1 MADALQILADEE
13 ALSLVEKNKR
23 KDQSVIRP
31 RVHEKIQQYFKNMLD
46 GEISPILRLK
56 INRSLCNF
64 HCAHCCEEPY
74 MGRDLKKKIG
84 VKDDPRQQMS
94 LDDYKELSRQA
105 DECGIF
111 RFVLTG
117 GEALLDK
124 NLDKLIEALD
134 PMKHLI
140 ILDTNG
146 WTFDEKK
153 AKWFAGLGGY
163 KVQIS
168 LDSMIEEEHDEF
180 RGHKGSY
187 KRVMRALAASKAA
200 NLELLI
206 STCIIRGRVFSEE
219 FEDLCQYCQVEDIP
233 LYVTLAKPVGT
244 AREQD
249 SWVCT
254 KEDVDQ
260 LKVLEDKYNVFTHM
274 SPSYGQP
281 GRCITVKG
289 INTVNHDG
297 EIIPCPYMDLSIG
310 NVTREPLS
318 QILNRGMMNS
328 WLGPYRDE
336 CIIGEHFDFIRFH
349 NKSVEDYQKISPF
362 LPVPYE
368 HGFGL
373 TPEIDHKEPKVAA
386 YEPLKMVEW
395 DPSGNSPEQ
404 VNEKPIFFRRM
415 TR

>member
-1 MADALQILADEE
+1 MSHALKILAEQE
-13 ALSLVEKNKR
+13 ALSITEQSKR
-23 KDQSVIRP
+23 RDQSQKRP
-31 RVHEKIQQYFKNMLD
+31 RVHEKIQQYFKGMLD
-46 GEISPILRLK
+46 GQISPILRLK

-74 MGRDLKKKIG
+74 MSRDLKKRTGAI
-84 VKDDPRQQMS
+84 DPRPQMG
-94 LDDYKELSRQA
+94 LDDYRELSRQA
-105 DECGIF
+105 DEYGIF

-124 NLDKLIEALD
+124 NLDKLIEVLD

-146 WTFDEKK
+146 WTFDENK
-153 AKWFAGLGGY
+153 ARWFADLGGY
-163 KVQIS
+163 KAQIS
-168 LDSMIEEEHDEF
+168 LDSMIEEEHDKF
-180 RGHKGSY
+180 RGKKGSY
-187 KRVMRALAASKAA
+187 RRVMRALTAAKLA

-206 STCIIRGRVFSEE
+206 STCIVRDRVFSDE
-219 FEDLCQYCQVEDIP
+219 FESLCQFCKDEDIP

-249 SWVCT
+249 TWVCT
-254 KEDVDQ
+254 KKDVDQ
-260 LKVLEDKYNVFTHM
+260 LKLLENKYNIFTHM
-274 SPSYGQP
+274 TPSYGQP

-310 NVTREPLS
+310 NVTKEPLS
-318 QILNRGMMNS
+318 VILDRGMKNS

-336 CIIGEHFDFIRFH
+336 CIIGEHQDFIRFH
-349 NKSVEDYQKISPF
+349 NKSVNDYLDISPL

-368 HGFGL
+368 HGFG
-373 TPEIDHKEPKVAA
+373 K
-386 YEPLKMVEW
+386 
-395 DPSGNSPEQ
+395 
-404 VNEKPIFFRRM
+404 
-415 TR
+415 TRAIG

>member
-1 MADALQILADEE
+1 MSNAMQILADQE
-13 ALSLVEKNKR
+13 ALSLMEKNKR
-23 KDQSVIRP
+23 RDQSQRRP
-31 RVHEKIQQYFKNMLD
+31 RVHEKIQQYFKGMLD
-46 GEISPILRLK
+46 GQISPILRLK

-74 MGRDLKKKIG
+74 MSRDLKKRTGAI
-84 VKDDPRQQMS
+84 DPRPQMT
-94 LDDYKELSRQA
+94 LQDYKNLSRQA
-105 DECGIF
+105 DEYGIF

-124 NLDKLIEALD
+124 NLDQLIEVLD

-146 WTFDEKK
+146 WTFDEEK
-153 AKWFAGLGGY
+153 AKWFAALGGY
-163 KVQIS
+163 KAQIS
-168 LDSMIEEEHDEF
+168 LDSMIESEHDKF
-180 RGHKGSY
+180 RGKKGSY
-187 KRVMRALAASKAA
+187 KRVLRALDAAKKA

-206 STCIIRGRVFSEE
+206 STCIVKDRVFSDE
-219 FEDLCQYCQVEDIP
+219 FLSMCEYCKDNDIP

-244 AREQD
+244 AREQAT
-249 SWVCT
+249 WVCQ
-254 KEDVDQ
+254 KKDVDQ
-260 LKVLEDKYNVFTHM
+260 LKYLENRYNVFTHM

-297 EIIPCPYMDLSIG
+297 EVIPCPYMDLSIG

-318 QILNRGMMNS
+318 EILERGMMNS

-336 CIIGEHFDFIRFH
+336 CIIGEHQGFIEFH
-349 NKSVEDYQKISPF
+349 NKAVSDYLDVSPL

-368 HGFGL
+368 HGFGR
-373 TPEIDHKEPKVAA
+373 TPSIAMKTMP
-386 YEPLKMVEW
+386 
-395 DPSGNSPEQ
+395 
-404 VNEKPIFFRRM
+404 
-415 TR
+415 

>member
-1 MADALQILADEE
+1 MSHHLQILAEHE
-13 ALSLVEKNKR
+13 ALSLTEKNKR
-23 KDQSVIRP
+23 RDQSQWRP
-31 RVHEKIQQYFKNMLD
+31 RVHEKIQQYFKGMLD
-46 GEISPILRLK
+46 GQISPILRLK

-74 MGRDLKKKIG
+74 MSRDLQKRTGAI
-84 VKDDPRQQMS
+84 DPRPQMG

-105 DECGIF
+105 DEYGIF

-124 NLDKLIEALD
+124 NLDKLVEALD
-134 PMKHLI
+134 PMKHLV

-146 WTFDEKK
+146 WTFDEEK

-163 KVQIS
+163 KAQIS
-168 LDSMIEEEHDEF
+168 LDSMIEEEHDSF
-180 RGHKGSY
+180 RGKKGSY
-187 KRVMRALAASKAA
+187 KRVMRALQASKKA

-206 STCIIRGRVFSEE
+206 STCIIKDRVFSDE
-219 FEDLCQYCQVEDIP
+219 FMSLCAYCKDEDIP

-249 SWVCT
+249 TWVCT
-254 KEDVDQ
+254 KKDVDQ
-260 LKVLEDKYNVFTHM
+260 LKFLEDRFNVFTHM
-274 SPSYGQP
+274 TPSYGQP

-297 EIIPCPYMDLSIG
+297 EIVPCPYMDLSIG
-310 NVTREPLS
+310 NVTKEPLAD
-318 QILNRGMMNS
+318 ILDRGMKNS

-336 CIIGEHFDFIRFH
+336 CIIGEHKDFIHFH
-349 NKSVEDYQKISPF
+349 NKAVSDYLHVNPL

-368 HGFGL
+368 FGFGR
-373 TPEIDHKEPKVAA
+373 TPSIKE
-386 YEPLKMVEW
+386 
-395 DPSGNSPEQ
+395 
-404 VNEKPIFFRRM
+404 
-415 TR
+415 

>member
-1 MADALQILADEE
+1 
-13 ALSLVEKNKR
+13 
-23 KDQSVIRP
+23 
-31 RVHEKIQQYFKNMLD
+31 MLD

-74 MGRDLKKKIG
+74 MTRDIKKETG
-84 VKDDPRQQMS
+84 VKLDPRHQMD
-94 LDDYKELSRQA
+94 LEDYKELSRQA

-124 NLDKLIEALD
+124 NLDLLIEALD
-134 PMKHLI
+134 PKKHLI

-146 WTFDEKK
+146 WTFDEEK

-180 RGHKGSY
+180 RGKKGSY
-187 KRVMRALAASKAA
+187 KRVMTALKASKAA

-206 STCIIRGRVFSEE
+206 STCIIKDRVFSKE
-219 FEDLCQYCQVEDIP
+219 FEDLCSFCKDEDIP

-249 SWVCT
+249 TWVCT

-260 LKVLEDKYNVFTHM
+260 LKYLEGKYNIFTHM

-297 EIIPCPYMDLSIG
+297 EIVPCPYMDLSIG
-310 NVTREPLS
+310 NIVKEPLKDVLS
-318 QILNRGMMNS
+318 RGMMNS

-336 CIIGEHFDFIRFH
+336 CIIGEHMDFIRFH
-349 NKSVEDYQKISPF
+349 NKSVQDYQKNVRDKIALRLNKLGFQTNLSSMSSPWVGMNF
-362 LPVPYE
+362 LSLDQKTVVVDE
-368 HGFGL
+368 RQKNLIKFL
-373 TPEIDHKEPKVAA
+373 EKNKFEVITV
-386 YEPLKMVEW
+386 KMRHMYTQGGGIHCATLDTVRE
-395 DPSGNSPEQ
+395 SKLESY
-404 VNEKPIFFRRM
+404 F
-415 TR
+415 

>member
-1 MADALQILADEE
+1 MSNSLQILADHE
-13 ALSLVEKNKR
+13 ALSLAEKNKR
-23 KDQSVIRP
+23 KDQSIKRP
-31 RVHEKIQQYFKNMLD
+31 RVHEKIQQYFKGMLD
-46 GEISPILRLK
+46 GQISPILRLK

-74 MGRDLKKKIG
+74 MSRDLKKRTG
-84 VKDDPRQQMS
+84 GLDPRPQMG
-94 LDDYKELSRQA
+94 LNEYRELSRQA
-105 DECGIF
+105 DEAGIF

-134 PMKHLI
+134 PLKHLI

-146 WTFDEKK
+146 WTFDEEK

-163 KVQIS
+163 KAQIS
-168 LDSMIEEEHDEF
+168 LDSMIEEEHDSF
-180 RGHKGSY
+180 RGKKGSY
-187 KRVMRALAASKAA
+187 KRVLKALDAAKKAD
-200 NLELLI
+200 LELLI
-206 STCIIRGRVFSEE
+206 STCIIRDRVFSEE
-219 FEDLCQYCQVEDIP
+219 FISLCEYSKDQDIP

-249 SWVCT
+249 TWVCT
-254 KEDVDQ
+254 KKDVDH
-260 LKVLEDKYNVFTHM
+260 LKMLENKYNIFTHM
-274 SPSYGQP
+274 TPSYGQP

-310 NVTREPLS
+310 NVTKESLS
-318 QILNRGMMNS
+318 AILDRGMKNS

-336 CIIGEHFDFIRFH
+336 CIIGEHKDFIKFH
-349 NKSVEDYQKISPF
+349 NKAVEDYLNVSPL

-368 HGFGL
+368 YGFGRNR
-373 TPEIDHKEPKVAA
+373 TID
-386 YEPLKMVEW
+386 
-395 DPSGNSPEQ
+395 
-404 VNEKPIFFRRM
+404 
-415 TR
+415 

>member
-1 MADALQILADEE
+1 MKL
-13 ALSLVEKNKR
+13 
-23 KDQSVIRP
+23 
-31 RVHEKIQQYFKNMLD
+31 
-46 GEISPILRLK
+46 
-56 INRSLCNF
+56 
-64 HCAHCCEEPY
+64 
-74 MGRDLKKKIG
+74 
-84 VKDDPRQQMS
+84 DPRPQMG
-94 LDDYKELSRQA
+94 LDEYRELSKQA
-105 DECGIF
+105 DEAGIF

-117 GEALLDK
+117 GEALLDRS
-124 NLDKLIEALD
+124 LDKLIEAID
-134 PMKHLI
+134 PKKHLV

-146 WTFDEKK
+146 WTFDEEK

-180 RGHKGSY
+180 RGKKGSY
-187 KRVMRALAASKAA
+187 KRVMKALKASKAA

-206 STCIIRGRVFSEE
+206 STCIIKDRVFSKE
-219 FEDLCQYCQVEDIP
+219 FEDLCSYCQDEDIP
-233 LYVTLAKPVGT
+233 LYVTLAKPVGS

-249 SWVCT
+249 TWVCT

-260 LKVLEDKYNVFTHM
+260 LKYLEDKYNIFTHM

-297 EIIPCPYMDLSIG
+297 EIVPCPYMDLSIG
-310 NVTREPLS
+310 NVTKEPLRD
-318 QILNRGMMNS
+318 ILSRGMMNS

-336 CIIGEHFDFIRFH
+336 CIIGEHMEFIRFH
-349 NKSVEDYQKISPF
+349 NKSVQDFQKNISPL

-373 TPEIDHKEPKVAA
+373 TPEIDNNDNPPSPPEDQKEKKAVFM
-386 YEPLKMVEW
+386 LKE
-395 DPSGNSPEQ
+395 
-404 VNEKPIFFRRM
+404 I
-415 TR
+415 

>member
-1 MADALQILADEE
+1 MSNAMQILADQE
-13 ALSLVEKNKR
+13 ALSLMEKNKR
-23 KDQSVIRP
+23 RDQSQRRP
-31 RVHEKIQQYFKNMLD
+31 RVHEKIQQYFKGMLD
-46 GEISPILRLK
+46 GQISPILRLK

-74 MGRDLKKKIG
+74 MSRDLKKRTGAI
-84 VKDDPRQQMS
+84 DPRPQMT
-94 LDDYKELSRQA
+94 LEDYKNLSRQA
-105 DECGIF
+105 DEYGIF

-124 NLDKLIEALD
+124 NLDQLIEALD

-146 WTFDEKK
+146 WTFDEEK
-153 AKWFAGLGGY
+153 AKWFAALGGY
-163 KVQIS
+163 KAQIS
-168 LDSMIEEEHDEF
+168 LDSMIESEHDKF
-180 RGHKGSY
+180 RGKKGSY
-187 KRVMRALAASKAA
+187 KRVLRALDAAKKA

-206 STCIIRGRVFSEE
+206 STCIVKDRVFSDE
-219 FEDLCQYCQVEDIP
+219 FLSMCEYCKDNDIP

-244 AREQD
+244 AREQAT
-249 SWVCT
+249 WVCQ
-254 KEDVDQ
+254 KKDVDQ
-260 LKVLEDKYNVFTHM
+260 LKYLENRYNVFTHM

-318 QILNRGMMNS
+318 EILERGMMNS

-336 CIIGEHFDFIRFH
+336 CIIGEHQGFIEFH
-349 NKSVEDYQKISPF
+349 NKAVSDYLDVSPL

-368 HGFGL
+368 HGFGR
-373 TPEIDHKEPKVAA
+373 TPSIAMKTMP
-386 YEPLKMVEW
+386 
-395 DPSGNSPEQ
+395 
-404 VNEKPIFFRRM
+404 
-415 TR
+415 

>member
-1 MADALQILADEE
+1 MLSPLHILAEQE
-13 ALSLVEKNKR
+13 ALSLIEKKKR
-23 KDQSVIRP
+23 TDQSIRRP
-31 RVHEKIQQYFKNMLD
+31 RVHEKIQNYFKGMLD
-46 GEISPILRLK
+46 GQISPILRLK

-74 MGRDLKKKIG
+74 MSRDLKKKTG
-84 VKDDPRQQMS
+84 SLDPRPQMS
-94 LDDYKELSRQA
+94 LEDYRKLSQEADDF
-105 DECGIF
+105 GIF

-134 PMKHLI
+134 PQKHLI

-146 WTFDEKK
+146 WTFDTEK
-153 AKWFAGLGGY
+153 AKWFASLGGY
-163 KVQIS
+163 KAQIS
-168 LDSMIEEEHDEF
+168 LDSMIEAEHDSF
-180 RGHKGSY
+180 RGKKGSY
-187 KRVMRALAASKAA
+187 KRVMRALAASKEAG
-200 NLELLI
+200 LELLI
-206 STCIIRGRVFSEE
+206 STCIIKDRVFTQE
-219 FEDLCQYCQVEDIP
+219 FEDLCGFCKTEDIP

-254 KEDVDQ
+254 KRDVDH
-260 LKVLEDKYNVFTHM
+260 LKLLENKYNIFTHM
-274 SPSYGQP
+274 TPSYGQP

-310 NVTREPLS
+310 NVTKESLAT
-318 QILNRGMMNS
+318 IMERGMMNS

-336 CIIGEHFDFIRFH
+336 CIIGEHKDFIQFH
-349 NKSVEDYQKISPF
+349 NKAVNDYLDVSPL

-368 HGFGL
+368 YGFAR
-373 TPEIDHKEPKVAA
+373 TPII
-386 YEPLKMVEW
+386 
-395 DPSGNSPEQ
+395 Q
-404 VNEKPIFFRRM
+404 R
-415 TR
+415 

>member
-1 MADALQILADEE
+1 MSNHLQILAEQE
-13 ALSLVEKNKR
+13 ALSLTEKKKR
-23 KDQSVIRP
+23 RDQSQQRP
-31 RVHEKIQQYFKNMLD
+31 RVHEKIQQYFKGMLD
-46 GEISPILRLK
+46 GQISPILRLK

-74 MGRDLKKKIG
+74 MSRDLKKRTGAI
-84 VKDDPRQQMS
+84 DPRPQMA

-105 DECGIF
+105 DEYGIF

-124 NLDKLIEALD
+124 NLDKLVEAID
-134 PMKHLI
+134 PMKHLV

-146 WTFDEKK
+146 WTFDEEK

-163 KVQIS
+163 KAQIS
-168 LDSMIEEEHDEF
+168 LDSMIEEEHDSF
-180 RGHKGSY
+180 RGKKGSY
-187 KRVMRALAASKAA
+187 KRVLRALEASKKA

-206 STCIIRGRVFSEE
+206 STCIIKDRVFSDEFMSLCAYCKDEE
-219 FEDLCQYCQVEDIP
+219 IP
-233 LYVTLAKPVGT
+233 LYVTLAKPVGA

-249 SWVCT
+249 TWVCT
-254 KEDVDQ
+254 KKDVDQ
-260 LKVLEDKYNVFTHM
+260 LKFLEDKFNIFTHM
-274 SPSYGQP
+274 TPSYGQP

-310 NVTREPLS
+310 NVTKQPLS
-318 QILNRGMMNS
+318 EILDRGMKNS

-336 CIIGEHFDFIRFH
+336 CIIGEHKDFIHFH
-349 NKSVEDYQKISPF
+349 NKAVNDYLDVSPL

-368 HGFGL
+368 YGFGR
-373 TPEIDHKEPKVAA
+373 TPSIEA
-386 YEPLKMVEW
+386 
-395 DPSGNSPEQ
+395 
-404 VNEKPIFFRRM
+404 
-415 TR
+415 

>member
-1 MADALQILADEE
+1 MSNTLQILADQE
-13 ALSLVEKNKR
+13 ALSLTEKSKR
-23 KDQSVIRP
+23 RDQSQQRP
-31 RVHEKIQQYFKNMLD
+31 RVHEKIQNYFKGMLD
-46 GEISPILRLK
+46 GQISPILRLK

-74 MGRDLKKKIG
+74 MSRDLKKRTG
-84 VKDDPRQQMS
+84 ALDPRPQMTLEDYRTLSQQA
-94 LDDYKELSRQA
+94 DDY
-105 DECGIF
+105 GIF

-146 WTFDEKK
+146 WTFDDEK
-153 AKWFAGLGGY
+153 ARWFADQGGY

-168 LDSMIEEEHDEF
+168 LDSMLEAEHDAF
-180 RGHKGSY
+180 RGKKGSY
-187 KRVMRALAASKAA
+187 KRVMRALEAAKKA

-206 STCIIRGRVFSEE
+206 STCIVKDRVFSEE
-219 FEDLCQYCQVEDIP
+219 FLSMCGYCKSNDIP

-244 AREQD
+244 AREQAT
-249 SWVCT
+249 WVCQ
-254 KEDVDQ
+254 KKDVDQ
-260 LKVLEDKYNVFTHM
+260 LKYLENHYNVFTHM
-274 SPSYGQP
+274 TPSYGQP

-318 QILNRGMMNS
+318 TILERGMMNS

-336 CIIGEHFDFIRFH
+336 CIIGEHQDFIQFH
-349 NKSVEDYQKISPF
+349 NKAVNDYLDVSPL

-368 HGFGL
+368 YGFG
-373 TPEIDHKEPKVAA
+373 KA
-386 YEPLKMVEW
+386 
-395 DPSGNSPEQ
+395 PS
-404 VNEKPIFFRRM
+404 VFK
-415 TR
+415 